1 MIRSSEEVFGCGCI
15 FCVRRSRS
23 MSRYREWEFATR
35 GLAVKTLICAVL
47 AIVLILAGTGPADA
61 WGARGFHSSTIV
73 VSSRTV
79 VVAPR
84 TVVVARPHAGS
95 AVIVSFRAVVVAPR
109 AVVVARPHVFVGP
122 RVFVGVGV
130 GAPVWWPAYAYPYPA
145 YAYAPPTDYAQ
156 PYGRQE
162 PAYWY
167 YCQNPAGY
175 YPYVQQCPTSWLQV
189 VP

>member
-47 AIVLILAGTGPADA
+47 AIVLILAGTVTADA
-61 WGARGFHSSTIV
+61 WGARGFNSSTI
-73 VSSRTV
+73 
-79 VVAPR
+79 
-84 TVVVARPHAGS
+84 
-95 AVIVSFRAVVVAPR
+95 
-109 AVVVARPHVFVGP
+109 VVARPHVFVGP

-162 PAYWY
+162 SAYWY